1 MENTRQNKISKLLEH
16 DLANIFQHIA
26 KDHFK
31 GTLVSITKVNITSD
45 LGIARI
51 NISVF
56 PSAKAEDI
64 LIYIR
69 THSSVIRNELG
80 QKVRHQLRRVPVLEF
95 YIDDSLDYIDNIE
108 KLLRGEGEN
117 PIKDPQ
123 K

>member
-26 KDHFK
+26 KDNFK
-31 GTLVSITKVNITSD
+31 GNLISITKVNITSD

-64 LIYIR
+64 LSHIK
-69 THSSVIRNELG
+69 THSAEIRNELG